1 MATTKVRRVRVG
13 TRLSLELRNRLTKY
27 CAASGIS
34 ERTIIEDALRKYLD
48 GTDDSALVLRR
59 FDRMERAL
67 AKGHR
72 DLELLSE
79 AFGRY
84 MRMWL
89 AAHVP
94 STAEAGVAAT
104 RGAAEARYKQFA
116 QYLGAQFAQGHRF
129 IDDGPLPVEVGEAK
143 DEVR

>member
-34 ERTIIEDALRKYLD
+34 ERTIIEDALRKYLE

-59 FDRMERAL
+59 FDRLEHAL
-67 AKGHR
+67 AKDHR
-72 DLELLSE
+72 DMELLSE

-84 MRMWL
+84 MRLWL
-89 AAHVP
+89 AAHAP
-94 STAEAGVAAT
+94 MNPRNEPRIRSASS
-104 RGAAEARYKQFA
+104 
-116 QYLGAQFAQGHRF
+116 
-129 IDDGPLPVEVGEAK
+129 EV
-143 DEVR
+143 

>member
-34 ERTIIEDALRKYLD
+34 ERTVIEDALRNYLD

-59 FDRMERAL
+59 FDRMEHGL
-67 AKGHR
+67 ARNHR

-84 MRMWL
+84 MRLWF

-94 STAEAGVAAT
+94 STAEAGMAAT
-104 RGAAEARYKQFA
+104 RGAAEAAYKRFA
-116 QYLGAQFAQGHRF
+116 QHLGAQFAQGHRF
-129 IDDGPLPVEVGEAK
+129 IDDLPVEAFSREDDDK
-143 DEVR
+143 

>member
-1 MATTKVRRVRVG
+1 MAATKVRRVRVG

-67 AKGHR
+67 ARDHR
-72 DLELLSE
+72 DLEILSE

-84 MRMWL
+84 TRMWL
-89 AAHVP
+89 ATQAP
-94 STAEAGVAAT
+94 STAEGGMAAT

-116 QYLGAQFAQGHRF
+116 QHLGAQFAQGHRF
-129 IDDGPLPVEVGEAK
+129 IDDLPVEPFSGEDDDK
-143 DEVR
+143 

>member
-1 MATTKVRRVRVG
+1 MFGLARDFR
-13 TRLSLELRNRLTKY
+13 LELRNRLTKY

-48 GTDDSALVLRR
+48 GTDDSALILRR

-67 AKGHR
+67 ARDHR

-89 AAHVP
+89 ATQAP
-94 STAEAGVAAT
+94 SMAEGGMAAT

-116 QYLGAQFAQGHRF
+116 QYLGAHFSQGHRF
-129 IDDGPLPVEVGEAK
+129 IHDLPVEALSGEDDDK
-143 DEVR
+143 

>member
-67 AKGHR
+67 ARDHR
-72 DLELLSE
+72 ALELLSE

-84 MRMWL
+84 MRMWF
-89 AAHVP
+89 ATQTP
-94 STAEAGVAAT
+94 SVAEGGMAAT
-104 RGAAEARYKQFA
+104 RGGAEARYKQFA
-116 QYLGAQFAQGHRF
+116 QHLGVQFAQGHRF
-129 IDDGPLPVEVGEAK
+129 TDDLPVDAVEGEDDVK
-143 DEVR
+143 

>member
-1 MATTKVRRVRVG
+1 MATTKVRRVRFG

-67 AKGHR
+67 ARDHR

-89 AAHVP
+89 ATQAP
-94 STAEAGVAAT
+94 SMAEAGMAAT
-104 RGAAEARYKQFA
+104 RGASEARYKQFA
-116 QYLGAQFAQGHRF
+116 QHLGAHFAQGHRF
-129 IDDGPLPVEVGEAK
+129 IHDLPVEAFGREDDDK
-143 DEVR
+143 

>member
-59 FDRMERAL
+59 FDRLEHAL
-67 AKGHR
+67 AKDHR
-72 DLELLSE
+72 DVELLSE

-84 MRMWL
+84 MRLWL
-89 AAHVP
+89 AAHAP
-94 STAEAGVAAT
+94 STAEAGMAAT
-104 RGAAEARYKQFA
+104 RSAAEARYKQFA
-116 QYLGAQFAQGHRF
+116 QHLGAHFSQGHRF
-129 IDDGPLPVEVGEAK
+129 IHDLPVEALSGEDDDK
-143 DEVR
+143 